1 MKSIITIAAAM
12 GLAAPALANE
22 VPVDLST
29 WVAQGNGNWVL
40 EAGNNSV
47 RQTINGNPT
56 VFFAPGDAQG
66 TSLTGTVQH
75 FSPYSDDDFFGFV
88 LGFKSGDLA
97 AATTDFLL
105 IDWKKQTQASGGCT
119 APVGLALTRVTA
131 GLSNANN
138 AAWCHLAS
146 AGANELARGA
156 TLGSTGWVSGT
167 EYRFDIEFTAN
178 NVRVLVDDVEQ
189 FNVNGNF
196 SNGAFGFYNYSQAN
210 VRYAGI
216 TSAVLPAIPEPA
228 TWAMLVSGFGLVG
241 GTLRRRRQAQQ
252 RVLA

>member
-1 MKSIITIAAAM
+1 MKSIITIMAASL
-12 GLAAPALANE
+12 LAAPTIASE

-29 WVAQGNGNWVL
+29 WTAQGNGNWVL
-40 EAGNNSV
+40 ENGNNSV
-47 RQTINGNPT
+47 RQTINGTPT
-56 VFFAPGDAQG
+56 VFFAPGNAQG

-75 FSPYSDDDFFGFV
+75 FSPFSDDDFFGFV

-105 IDWKKQTQASGGCT
+105 IDWKKATQASGGCT
-119 APVGLALTRVTA
+119 AFVGLALTRVTA
-131 GLSNANN
+131 GLSTNGAS
-138 AAWCHLAS
+138 WCHLGS

-156 TLGSTGWVSGT
+156 TLGSTGWVSST